1 MNYEEVIVAL
11 DGYMWALPLI
21 LLIFGAATY
30 FSIRFKFIQLRSLKH
45 QIQLLFKDNDSDYG
59 IKPIEAFCTVVAYRV
74 GTANIAGVCVA
85 ILWGGPGAIIWMVIC
100 SILGA
105 AISYAECALG
115 QVYKIKKDGE
125 YRGGSYYYLERGL
138 RMKHL
143 AKFFAL
149 LTIICV
155 PILTVGPHAN
165 SIALAFHTTTSV
177 PNWITG
183 LVVGL
188 LLLTVVFGGIKRIG
202 KFSTIVVPI
211 MTGIY
216 LLLTFMIITMNIESV
231 PSVVSTMISSAFGE
245 NALYGA
251 LFGQAIIW
259 GVKRSVNSSGAG
271 MGEAVPSAA
280 AAEVAHP
287 GATGLVNSMSVFIDV
302 LVCFCTGLIVLMTD
316 TFNVLA
322 KDAVTYLHIGE
333 GSEIMT
339 EMAEKNVAGIP
350 WTQAAANSLI
360 PEFGSIIIAICLLF
374 FAFTT
379 LLSYY
384 YQGETALVYLLD
396 KSSSKVRKSAILVL
410 RLAMPFIFFF
420 FATSTS
426 SASWAIGSIGVGIM
440 VWTNVIVLLI
450 KSPEIIKVQKDYAAQ
465 RKAGIEEPVFNPQKL
480 GIQNADVWME
490 INENKIARSSGDI
503 RQSV

>member
-1 MNYEEVIVAL
+1 LY
-11 DGYMWALPLI
+11 GYCAI
-21 LLIFGAATY
+21 
-30 FSIRFKFIQLRSLKH
+30 
-45 QIQLLFKDNDSDYG
+45 
-59 IKPIEAFCTVVAYRV
+59 
-74 GTANIAGVCVA
+74 IAGVCVS
-85 ILWGGPGAIIWMVIC
+85 ILWGGPSAIIWMVIC
-100 SILGA
+100 PTLGA
-105 AISYAECALG
+105 AISYAESSLG

-125 YRGGSYYYLERGL
+125 YRGGSYYYLERRLGM
-138 RMKHL
+138 RNL

-149 LTIICV
+149 LTIIFV

-216 LLLTFMIITMNIESV
+216 LLLTLTVIGMNIELV
-231 PSVVSTMISSAFGE
+231 PSVFGTMISSAFGA

-259 GVKRSVNSSGAG
+259 GVKRSVNSSDAG
-271 MGEAVPSAA
+271 MGEAVPASA

-287 GATGLVNSMSVFIDV
+287 GATGLVYSMSVFIDV
-302 LVCFCTGLIVLMTD
+302 LVCFCTGLIVLMID

-333 GSEIMT
+333 DSEIMT
-339 EMAEKNVAGIP
+339 EMAEKNVAGIT
-350 WTQAAANSLI
+350 WTQAAANSVI

-379 LLSYY
+379 ILSYY
-384 YQGETALVYLLD
+384 YQGETAIVYLLD
-396 KSSSKVRKSAILVL
+396 KSSRKVRKNAILIL
-410 RLAMPFIFFF
+410 RLAMPLIFFF
-420 FATSTS
+420 FVISTS
-426 SASWAIGSIGVGIM
+426 SATWAIESLGVGIM

-450 KSPEIIKVQKDYAAQ
+450 KPPEIIKIQKDYAAQ
-465 RKAGIEEPVFNPQKL
+465 LKAGREEPVFNPQKL
-480 GIQNADVWME
+480 GIKNADVWME
-490 INENKIARSSGDI
+490 INQYKIAQSSGYN
-503 RQSV
+503 RQSL